1 MQTKHTA
8 ENTEVSA
15 VKDAR
20 LDQYF
25 NYRLEMLPRLIK
37 HAKEVKD
44 DLEAFRLQ
52 ERLDCLQGVILALEN
67 FNFYRRNKND

>member
-1 MQTKHTA
+1 MTSNTHT
-8 ENTEVSA
+8 NTEANA

-25 NYRLEMLPRLIK
+25 NYRLDMIPRLIK
-37 HAKEVKD
+37 HAKEVGD

-52 ERLDCLQGVILALEN
+52 ERLDCLKGVILALEN
-67 FNFYRRNKND
+67 FKFYVRNQK

>member
-1 MQTKHTA
+1 MQTKHTLK
-8 ENTEVSA
+8 NTEASA

-25 NYRLEMLPRLIK
+25 NYRLDMIPRLIK
-37 HAKEVKD
+37 HAKEVGD

-52 ERLDCLQGVILALEN
+52 ERLDCLEGVILALEN
-67 FNFYRRNKND
+67 FKFYVRNQK